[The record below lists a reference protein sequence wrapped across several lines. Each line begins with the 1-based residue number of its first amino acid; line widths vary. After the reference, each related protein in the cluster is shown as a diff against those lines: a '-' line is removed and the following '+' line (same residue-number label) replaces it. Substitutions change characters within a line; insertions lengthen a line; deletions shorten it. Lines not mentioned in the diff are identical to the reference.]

1 MQLRASH
8 WEQPLLAKAA
18 AALGERLSTSRH
30 PGGPTPAIAAAYGHC
45 AEVTRRNSRTFHL
58 ATTVVP
64 RAERMAL
71 RSLYAFCRVSDDIVD
86 GSDDEPLAR
95 LARWREA
102 VAAAPSGSSDP
113 VLVAWADTRARYGIP
128 DVYIAQLLDTLAQDL
143 TTTRYASFDQL
154 ATYCY
159 GVASTVGLM
168 AMHIIGYA
176 GPAAVPYAVKL
187 GVALQLTNILR
198 DVGED
203 WQRGRLYLPLDE
215 LAAFGLSEADIA
227 AGRLNGRWRAFMR
240 YQVSWNRRLYREAI
254 PGIGLLHRRGR
265 FAVAAAAE
273 LYRAI
278 LDDIEASGYDVFRRR
293 AHVGD
298 LAKLRRLPGI
308 WWRATRGYAP

>member
-1 MQLRASH
+1 MQFRASQ
-8 WEQPLLAKAA
+8 WEQPLLAKAV
-18 AALGERLSTSRH
+18 AALGERFSASRR
-30 PGGPTPAIAAAYGHC
+30 PGGPAPAVRAAYAYC

-86 GSDDEPLAR
+86 GSEDEPPAR
-95 LARWREA
+95 LARWRAA
-102 VAAAPSGSSDP
+102 VLAALAGSSDP
-113 VLVAWADTRARYGIP
+113 VLLAWADTRARYGIP
-128 DVYIAQLLDTLAQDL
+128 DAYITQLLDTLAEDL
-143 TTTRYASFDQL
+143 TTTRYESFDQL
-154 ATYCY
+154 AGYCY

-168 AMHIIGYA
+168 AMHIIGYT
-176 GPAAVPYAVKL
+176 GPEAVPYAVKL

-227 AGRLNGRWRAFMR
+227 AGRLDERWRAFMR
-240 YQVSWNRRLYREAI
+240 YQVAWNRRLYREAL
-254 PGIGLLHRRGR
+254 PGVGLLHGRGR

-278 LDDIEASGYDVFRRR
+278 LEEIEASGYEVFHRK